1 MDLENVLAERNNTNI
16 GAVVVDLDLD
26 VSMEKLSRAQ
36 IFLTNSK
43 DVQFLVGASDNLY
56 PVGENVTFIG
66 KAC

>member
-1 MDLENVLAERNNTNI
+1 MVAERNNTNI

-43 DVQFLVGASDNLY
+43 DVQFLVGASDHLY
-56 PVGENVTFIG
+56 PVGENVTLIG